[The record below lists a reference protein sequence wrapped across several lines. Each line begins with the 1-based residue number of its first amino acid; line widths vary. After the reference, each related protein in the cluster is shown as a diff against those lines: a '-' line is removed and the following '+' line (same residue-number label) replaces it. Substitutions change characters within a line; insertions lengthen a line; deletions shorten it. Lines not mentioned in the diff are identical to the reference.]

1 MEEQLNTPTRPES
14 EVLGTTGVF
23 NESLVRSNKQI
34 KADRAQEITEEVE
47 TVYRRKVE
55 DMGLKLK
62 RLKMKQR
69 SALDFSPDSAMSLKP
84 ANSIDA
90 DVFADEDLKF
100 GREIRDLE
108 ILFDLACKRYT
119 YLFAKKISI
128 SI

>member
-1 MEEQLNTPTRPES
+1 MDELENT
-14 EVLGTTGVF
+14 TTGPETEVTGLF
-23 NESLVRSNKQI
+23 NESLIRSNKQI

-62 RLKMKQR
+62 RLKMKQK

-84 ANSIDA
+84 ANTIDA

-108 ILFDLACKRYT
+108 ILYGLACKRYT
-119 YLFAKKISI
+119 QLFGKTIAIAV
-128 SI
+128 

>member
-1 MEEQLNTPTRPES
+1 MDEQLNTPTGS
-14 EVLGTTGVF
+14 ETEATGLF
-23 NESLVRSNKQI
+23 NESLIRSNKQI

-84 ANSIDA
+84 ANTIDA

-108 ILFDLACKRYT
+108 ILYTLACKRYT
-119 YLFAKKISI
+119 ELFGKHIVIAV
-128 SI
+128 